1 MTAIGESAFL
11 TKLVADVDDLPY
23 TLFQPL
29 VYQSA
34 GLQAEIVV
42 PAGFQT
48 DVASI
53 PRPLW
58 ALIPKEGRYNR
69 PAVIH
74 DWLYT
79 TATVSGKA
87 IARADA
93 DHALKEAMHAC
104 GVRWTQRW
112 AIYAGVRLGGAL
124 AWRRHRLAQR
134 G

>member
-11 TKLVADVDDLPY
+11 TALIADVDDLPY

-34 GLQAEIVV
+34 GLQAEITV

-53 PRPLW
+53 PRALW
-58 ALIPKEGRYNR
+58 ALIPKEGKYNR

-79 TATVSGKA
+79 TATVNGRA
-87 IARADA
+87 IKRADA
-93 DHALKEAMHAC
+93 DHALKEGMHAL
-104 GVRWTQRW
+104 GVGWMQRW
-112 AIYAGVRLGGAL
+112 AIYRGVRLGGAL
-124 AWRRHRLAQR
+124 AWQRHRRAR
-134 G
+134 